1 MPFAVLPVSL
11 QKKGI
16 KSVVMHSLLYRSS
29 VLYTCNAYQVM
40 KHFHPYVVVELLYG
54 VKEKSFIILRFIKII
69 L

>member
-1 MPFAVLPVSL
+1 
-11 QKKGI
+11 
-16 KSVVMHSLLYRSS
+16 MHSLLYRSS

-40 KHFHPYVVVELLYG
+40 KRFHPYVVVELLYG